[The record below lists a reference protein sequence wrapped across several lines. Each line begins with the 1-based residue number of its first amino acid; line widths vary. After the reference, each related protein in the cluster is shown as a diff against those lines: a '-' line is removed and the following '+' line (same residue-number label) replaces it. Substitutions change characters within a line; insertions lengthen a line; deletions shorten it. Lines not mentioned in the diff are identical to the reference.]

1 MLIDQDRAARP
12 TDTGWPASHT
22 RRTVLAALLLAIAA
36 SGIPLMEQAAAADAL
51 KSYPNRPIRLIA
63 PQTPGSSLDTLVRI
77 FAIKMSEALG
87 QQLVVDNRGGA
98 GGLIGMEIG
107 KDAPPDGY
115 SLIAAGTSGLA
126 IVPVMH
132 KKARYDSLKDF
143 EFISIYSNTGN
154 VLVVNPNQPPRTVK
168 EFLDW
173 ARARGKQVYMASAG
187 VGSSSH
193 LIGSQFM
200 ITANLQ
206 STHVPYKGGGPAAAA
221 VVAGEAHWTLIPGA
235 AAMSLVKSGRLRA
248 LGHTWPQRTR
258 ILGDMPAIAETLT
271 GFENVAQTGLIAPKG
286 TPRPILDK
294 LHKTIV
300 KVVNTPEFE
309 ALFAEHGAAAVTS
322 TSEEFRKTTE
332 QYIVRYREI
341 VRTVGV
347 KAE

>member
-63 PQTPGSSLDTLVRI
+63 PQTPGSSLDTLARI
-77 FAIKMSEALG
+77 FAVKMSEMLG
-87 QQLVVDNRGGA
+87 WQMVVDNRGGA
-98 GGLIGMEIG
+98 GGLLGMEIG

-115 SLIAAGTSGLA
+115 TLIAAGTAGLA

-132 KKARYDSLKDF
+132 QKVRYDSLKDF
-143 EFISIYSNTGN
+143 EFISTYATQGN
-154 VLVVNPNQPPRTVK
+154 VLVVNPSQPPGSVK
-168 EFLDW
+168 EFIDW
-173 ARARGKQVYMASAG
+173 ARARGSQLNMASAG

-193 LIGSQFM
+193 FVGTHFM
-200 ITANLQ
+200 MAANLQ

-235 AAMSLVKSGRLRA
+235 AAMSLVKGGRLRA
-248 LGHTWPQRTR
+248 LGHTFPQRTR
-258 ILGDMPAIAETLT
+258 QLGDLPAIAETLA
-271 GFENVAQTGLIAPKG
+271 GFENVGQTGLIAPKG

-294 LHKTIV
+294 LRNTLV
-300 KVVNTPEFE
+300 KVVNTPEVE
-309 ALFAEHGAAAVTS
+309 ALFAEQGAVAATS
-322 TSEEFRKTTE
+322 TPEEYRKNTE
-332 QYIVRYREI
+332 RYIVRYGEI
-341 VRTVGV
+341 VRAVGL